1 MRLDQAELAQLARV
15 SRGTIV
21 HLERDSGWSPNG
33 NVMAAVARALG
44 CDLGEVFWS
53 EATAEDVA

>member
-1 MRLDQAELAQLARV
+1 MRLDQTELAEMANV

-21 HLERDSGWSPNG
+21 NLERDNGWSPNG

-44 CDLGEVFWS
+44 CDLGELFWS
-53 EATAEDVA
+53 EATTEDVA